1 MDIKIIDDQI
11 IDQETIQKP
20 AKRHSKKH
28 AKKPAKKPSKKDSGR
43 KADRYRENTEPRRG
57 MINHRPILSLLLGLG
72 VLSLILLVTMMTASQ
87 PKGSPKLSPKLP
99 ETETEAAVDTPMPTG
114 EEVLCVLT
122 EVNPDTKE
130 LTLYDVIHEMSLTY
144 VYSGGTNITDKYGKQ
159 MSISQIPNGTMLEV
173 FHEPGKIKL
182 TDIRISTKAWEYVG
196 VNNLSIDRSAKV
208 MKIASNKYRFT
219 DDIIIFNDD
228 KRIPVTELAE
238 QDELTVW
245 GYDQTIWSVTVT
257 RGHGTVRLTDYEN
270 FIGDFITIGYEAIQ
284 QIVKDM
290 VITVR
295 EGNFNLTVENAKYT
309 ATKNITVKRNE
320 ETVVSLSDLGP
331 DAVKVGRIT
340 FEISPFGADLYIDGE
355 LMSYAN
361 PIELDYGSHHIEVSL
376 GGYTTYTGILKV
388 ASAGKTVH
396 IDLPEIN
403 SKKTATVSEK
413 NNNDKTNNTGDN
425 QDSRNDDPENSWKA
439 EDSDDSQAPANID
452 TGDEYDISNDELE
465 EDTEHKIYIQ
475 NPVGASV
482 YLNGEYMGKSPGSF
496 KKLIGKHVLTFIK
509 EGYQTMSYT
518 VEVKD
523 DHRDTY
529 FNMPDLIK
537 K

>member
-11 IDQETIQKP
+11 IDQEPKLT
-20 AKRHSKKH
+20 KRHSHKRSKRL
-28 AKKPAKKPSKKDSGR
+28 AKKPGKKGFR
-43 KADRYRENTEPRRG
+43 RNADRYREKNEPRRG
-57 MINHRPILSLLLGLG
+57 KINHRPILSLLLGLG
-72 VLSLILLVTMMTASQ
+72 VLSLILLVTMMTAS
-87 PKGSPKLSPKLP
+87 KSLKNSPKPSFDLP
-99 ETETEAAVDTPMPTG
+99 GTETEAAVDTPIPTG
-114 EEVLCVLT
+114 EEVLGVLT

-130 LTLYDVIHEMSLTY
+130 LTLYDVVHEVSLTY
-144 VYSGGTNITDKYGKQ
+144 TYSGGTNITDKYGKQ
-159 MSISQIPNGTMLEV
+159 MTINQIPNGTMLEV
-173 FHEPGKIKL
+173 FHEPGKMKL

-196 VNNLSIDRSAKV
+196 VNNLSIDRSARV
-208 MKIASNKYRFT
+208 MKIASNKYKFS

-228 KRIPVTELAE
+228 KRISVAELAE

-257 RGHGTVRLTDYEN
+257 RGHGTVRLTDYDS

-320 ETVVSLSDLGP
+320 ETIVSLSDLGP
-331 DAVKVGRIT
+331 DAVKVGRVT

-355 LMSYAN
+355 LMSYAS
-361 PIELDYGSHHIEVSL
+361 PIELDYGPHHIEVSL

-413 NNNDKTNNTGDN
+413 NNNDRTNDTEDN
-425 QDSRNDDPENSWKA
+425 QDSQYDDPENSWDT
-439 EDSDDSQAPANID
+439 EDSDESEAPANID
-452 TGDEYDISNDELE
+452 IGEEEDISNDELE

-475 NPVGASV
+475 NPIGASV
-482 YLNGEYMGKSPGSF
+482 YLNGEYMGKSPGRF
-496 KKLIGKHVLTFIK
+496 RKLIGKHVLTFIR

-523 DHRDTY
+523 DHLDTY